1 MVLSEQKLSQLFTEM
16 FASCDKYILDC
27 LVNVQGDSKYSNYIM
42 AVIKALSKYNN
53 IAKGSWDTD
62 SGLRPV
68 NKPQKKC
75 T

>member
-27 LVNVQGDSKYSNYIM
+27 LVNGQGDLKYSNYIM
-42 AVIKALSKYNN
+42 AAIRALSKYNN

-62 SGLRPV
+62 SVARPV

>member
-1 MVLSEQKLSQLFTEM
+1 MFLSEQKLSQLFTEM
-16 FASCDKYILDC
+16 FVSCDKYILDC

-62 SGLRPV
+62 SRPRPV
-68 NKPQKKC
+68 NKSQKKC